1 MEISARSLFV
11 GLIVIAVIG
20 GASLL
25 AAPQLVPL
33 ITIHPIPTATATPA
47 PFSVADKPEIVY
59 RDESLGWDW
68 EVSCAP
74 QFREFLAEQLPAAKT
89 MIKAVYVTL
98 VDYRPDS
105 KLPFGT
111 VYLDARANGHCFNQQ
126 GVFACQVAVT
136 EGEPGRYLD
145 AAVTF
150 NTPYVLLDMF
160 LARGPDPNAVRK
172 TWSMATFQP
181 LLVPA
186 EEATR
191 WQSSCLRIWRAQ

>member
-11 GLIVIAVIG
+11 GLIVTAAIG
-20 GASLL
+20 GVSLL
-25 AAPQLVPL
+25 AVPRLVPL
-33 ITIHPIPTATATPA
+33 ITTHPIPTTTPA
-47 PFSVADKPEIVY
+47 PIAVAEKPEIVY

-111 VYLDARANGHCFNQQ
+111 VYLDAQANGHCFNQQ

-136 EGEPGRYLD
+136 EGEPGQHLD

-186 EEATR
+186 EEANR